1 MSGFQIFIKDKNL
14 EICDTDELT
23 DYFNSHAGKPRSAK
37 TPELVAVCLCG
48 GNSSRMGEP
57 KFLLN
62 YHGLP
67 QFQQIQAYMEQLG
80 IPCYLSCKTKQSHLF
95 PEGAPLLFDTD
106 IFANAGPMSGLLS
119 AAKELEGK
127 AILLIGCDYPLV
139 QLPHLRMLANSYLAL
154 TETCCYYNFYEQRP
168 ECLLAVYHPNDIEQI
183 RLEFVEGKQSLTNF
197 LNQISCLKIVPE
209 NAQILQSF
217 NSPADVKDFA
227 TLLVASQQKNPVF

>member
-14 EICDTDELT
+14 EICDTEELT
-23 DYFNSHAGKPRSAK
+23 EYFNSKANKAK
-37 TPELVAVCLCG
+37 SPNIPELVAVCLCG

-80 IPCYLSCKTKQSHLF
+80 IPCYFSCKTEQSHLF
-95 PEGAPLLFDTD
+95 PEGTPVLFDTD
-106 IFANAGPMSGLLS
+106 LFTNAGPMSGLLS
-119 AAKELEGK
+119 AAKKLEGK

-139 QLPHLRMLANSYLAL
+139 QLPHLRMLVNSYLAL
-154 TETCCYYNFYEQRP
+154 SETCCYYNFYDQRP
-168 ECLLAVYHPNDIEQI
+168 ECLLAVYHPNDIKQI
-183 RLEFVEGKQSLTNF
+183 RIEFTEGKHSLTNF
-197 LNQISCLKIVPE
+197 LNQISCLKVVPE